1 MYLFVIYGLFI
12 LTLLGI
18 FFVFTYRHYQKN
30 ALEESSRDLENVCAS
45 VGNSVETQL
54 DNLSSISMNLV
65 CSKAIRT
72 NFREFSDLYGNSDTS
87 PSDLVASQKKAREI
101 HDIITSMIGAYQN
114 ASAINLYTLDGSY
127 VESGYFELT
136 DAVNL
141 ARQPW
146 YTPVM
151 KLNGHKYISN
161 PTVHMDLPA
170 QGDNQHA
177 QKFISIVR
185 LFLDSN
191 SQPEGIVEV
200 IQDCGKVFSLTSR
213 LESQNPGTSV
223 YIYNSRHEL
232 VYPYQRQAPTVN
244 FYTLIADK
252 HAHEKAS
259 RIVTTDDG
267 QQLLSTYQEIPD
279 YDWTVVL
286 TKPRASV
293 YDSLNNFR
301 LFFGLIGSLS
311 ILLTLFICFYISER
325 LTAPLQKLTNATGK
339 ITIDRVLD
347 EKKVNLTSA
356 DSNIKEISQLCE
368 SIRNMYE
375 KLRST
380 SQEALLSRSEE
391 TRAKLQATQFVI
403 NPHFLYNCLTNI
415 SVMAEESMNADIIHM
430 CESLCDYFRYI
441 SSSRDM
447 FVTLDEEIFYT
458 RCYLECMQ
466 LRYSSE
472 LEYTLDIAEK
482 TRQYYIPKLII
493 QPFVE
498 NAFKYAF
505 NIAPPWKLQ
514 ISSSREGN
522 NWILRV
528 QDNGGTLSN
537 EKKQELM
544 DLYKKLDMNK
554 ELKSMQ
560 IGGMG
565 LKNVYLRLKLLYGD
579 KAIFKIENTLPQRTI
594 FIFGGPIMTEPPHSF
609 LISQNTDTG
618 MTGG

>member
-45 VGNSVETQL
+45 VGNSIETQL

-65 CSKAIRT
+65 YSNAIKT
-72 NFREFSDLYGNSDTS
+72 NFKEFSKLYQESGTS
-87 PSDLVASQKKAREI
+87 PSNLVSSQEKARAI
-101 HDIITSMIGAYQN
+101 HDIITAMIGAYQN

-127 VESGYFELT
+127 VESGYFERTATL
-136 DAVNL
+136 NL
-141 ARQPW
+141 AEQPW
-146 YTPVM
+146 YAPVM
-151 KLNGHKYISN
+151 ELNGHKYISK

-170 QGDNQHA
+170 KGDNQHT

-200 IQDCGKVFSLTSR
+200 IQDCGKIFSLASQ
-213 LESQNPGTSV
+213 LESQNPDTSV
-223 YIYNSRHEL
+223 FIYNSRHEL
-232 VYPYQRQAPTVN
+232 VYPYQRQAPSVN
-244 FYTLIADK
+244 YYTLTVDK
-252 HAHEKAS
+252 YTHEKTT
-259 RIVTTDDG
+259 RIVTTADG

-286 TKPRASV
+286 TKSGTAI

-301 LFFGLIGSLS
+301 LIFGLIGSLS

-325 LTAPLQKLTNATGK
+325 LTAPLQKLTNAAGK

-347 EKKVNLTSA
+347 ERKLNLTSA

-391 TRAKLQATQFVI
+391 TRAKLQATQFLI

-447 FVTLDEEIFYT
+447 FVPLDEEIFYT

-466 LRYSSE
+466 LRFSSE
-472 LEYTLDIAEK
+472 LEYTLDIAEE

-493 QPFVE
+493 QPIVE

-505 NIAPPWKLQ
+505 NIAPPWRLQ

-522 NWILRV
+522 NWLLWV
-528 QDNGGTLSN
+528 QDNGGTLSDQ
-537 EKKQELM
+537 KKQELL
-544 DLYKKLDMNK
+544 DLYKNLNLNE

-594 FIFGGPIMTEPPHSF
+594 FILGGPIMTEPPHSF
-609 LISQNTDTG
+609 
-618 MTGG
+618 